1 MPGER
6 KRFPAYDWRC
16 DAAVK
21 YCFAILIAG
30 ALTAAPIPRL
40 PDGKPDLG
48 GDGVWFP
55 VRLPDIA
62 SGAENKVD
70 VPFLKWAKA
79 KFEEN
84 RTHPANDSASRCLP
98 EGVPRISYTPN
109 AFEILQLPNRI
120 VFVYEGGTHIWRTVW
135 MDGRAHPKDPNPNWM
150 GDALGHWEGD
160 SLVVDSVGFND
171 RTWLDEAGHPHTERL
186 HVIEKYRRIGPLAMN
201 YEVVIDDPGAYT
213 QSWTVSTRIPFR
225 PGGKLTEYVC
235 TGDRP

>member
-1 MPGER
+1 M
-6 KRFPAYDWRC
+6 RC
-16 DAAVK
+16 CLV
-21 YCFAILIAG
+21 FLIAG
-30 ALTAAPIPRL
+30 ALTAGALKAAPVPRL

-55 VRLPDIA
+55 LRIGDLA
-62 SGAENKVD
+62 SGADYKVD

-84 RTHPANDSASRCLP
+84 HAHPEKRENDPAARCLP

-109 AFEILQLPNRI
+109 AFQILQLPNRI

-150 GDALGHWEGD
+150 GDAIGHWEGD

-171 RTWLDEAGHPHTERL
+171 RTWLDDAGHPHTERL
-186 HVIEKYRRIGPLAMN
+186 HVVEKYTRTGPLAMK
-201 YEVVIDDPGAYT
+201 YDVVIDDPGAYT

-225 PGGKLTEYVC
+225 PGAKLVEYIC
-235 TGDRP
+235 TGDKP